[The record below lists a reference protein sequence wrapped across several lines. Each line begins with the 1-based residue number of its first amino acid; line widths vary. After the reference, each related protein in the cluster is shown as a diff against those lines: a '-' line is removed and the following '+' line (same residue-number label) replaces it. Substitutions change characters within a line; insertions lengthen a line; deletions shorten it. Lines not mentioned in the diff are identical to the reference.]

1 MNELLILISCI
12 IHVAVHLRWKKIRYK
27 IFYYESA
34 ILLVSGLLSWIIL
47 VSIGKLLDTH
57 GVFTLLTS
65 RLFPIQP
72 IDLIFTG
79 LGLLLSTLLLDFLT
93 KQYGL
98 NRESLLAILPWTLTA
113 QYRFLHEFVWVYHY
127 WISMNAIEGK
137 FSDQILWLD
146 KETMMFPALLTHTY
160 AIFLIIFSIFNF
172 IVILH
177 DGRKINE

>member
-12 IHVAVHLRWKKIRYK
+12 IHVAVHLRWKKIEYK
-27 IFYYESA
+27 MLYYESA
-34 ILLVSGLLSWIIL
+34 TILIIALLSLWL
-47 VSIGKLLDTH
+47 TH
-57 GVFTLLTS
+57 DLFYVLTGS
-65 RLFPIQP
+65 WNYPIQP
-72 IDLIFTG
+72 IDLIFIG
-79 LGLLLSTLLLDFLT
+79 LCLLLSTFLLDFLT

-98 NRESLLAILPWTLTA
+98 NRKSLLAILPWTLTA
-113 QYRFLHEFVWVYHY
+113 QYRFLHEFIWVYHY

-137 FSDQILWLD
+137 VSDWHSWLD
-146 KETMMFPALLTHTY
+146 GKTLVPPALLTHTY